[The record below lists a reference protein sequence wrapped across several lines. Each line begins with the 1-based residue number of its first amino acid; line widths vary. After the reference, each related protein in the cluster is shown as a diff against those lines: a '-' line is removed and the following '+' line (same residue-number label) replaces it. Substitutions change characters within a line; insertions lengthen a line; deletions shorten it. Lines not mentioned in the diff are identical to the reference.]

1 MAEDGARGRVPA
13 DGMALLAAQSRSAR
27 SAIFQSKLRPAV
39 NPAYLVERRRL
50 HALLDEAV
58 AAPLTLVVAPAGS
71 GKTSLLRSWA
81 AASVLPHAWLSL
93 DETDR
98 DPVQLWRG
106 VLAALEGVAPG
117 CAAGCVDL
125 LRLPGGLP
133 EAVGA
138 LLDDLESRD
147 GGDGGDA
154 VLVLD
159 DLQLVDEEEAVASS
173 LALFIQHLPSWLH
186 VVIASRRDP
195 RLPVHRLRARGQLGE
210 VHFAELRFS
219 YAEATAMLGRL
230 VPSLDAEMLDEVAAR
245 AGGWAASLQLAALAA
260 RASHAQGDRYLPS
273 HDSDRHY
280 LEDYVWQEI
289 LASEPAELVDVLLAT
304 SVVDRIDPG
313 LARILASRPDAVEQL
328 ARAEARGLFV
338 TRIEPS
344 GAFEMHA
351 LVREVLRSLLA
362 KRTPDRF
369 AQLHGWAAGW
379 HEAHGQSVSALE
391 HWLHAGRPRDALRLL
406 AAEVAA
412 LSDGGHESTI
422 VRTLAAIPE
431 GLVSG
436 DLDATIELAWCQLA
450 VDRRRFLEMVDYLG
464 AWARDDADLD
474 GTRSARLAVLESI
487 AATLRGSWD
496 DGAVLARASLDTL
509 GDAWWLDPLGRFA
522 WSLVAR
528 GLALDERW
536 DETGRATRRAVA
548 ALTVTPEQRLP
559 LDGIRALGDALAGRP
574 VDALRIVAGARRAC
588 EVDNRAVLRVELSL
602 AEAIAHRELGD
613 LGAAL
618 PVLTSLLEESTEPAP
633 YARVLAGLELA
644 YARIDGND
652 LDAARLAFGQAA
664 EVVETEM
671 PGPGT
676 RSWLGRAGAALA
688 LAEGEVEEARWWAA
702 QVEDPFWR
710 PICAARVLL
719 ATDERGLAVDTL
731 KSAEPR
737 SVRHRVLLDVL
748 GSRATDDPAESERLL
763 LAAVRQASAQDLVQ
777 TVASEGVDLVEGVE
791 RLAWRAPAAWLARLR
806 RAAVPGGVAGGAV
819 PVAPIEALTDRELE
833 VLRLLPSRLT
843 LREIADELFISI
855 NTLKFHLKVIYRKLG
870 CTSRAEAAETARA
883 LTSLRRTAQASST
896 LRR

>member
-1 MAEDGARGRVPA
+1 MTSDGARGVTAA
-13 DGMALLAAQSRSAR
+13 DGLALLAAQSRSAR
-27 SAIFQSKLRPAV
+27 SAIFQSKLRPAA
-39 NPAYLVERRRL
+39 NPAYLVDRPRL

-81 AASVLPHAWLSL
+81 TASTLPHAWLSL

-106 VLAALEGVAPG
+106 VLAALEGIAPG

-125 LRLPGGLP
+125 LRLPGGVP

-138 LLDDLESRD
+138 LLDDLERRD
-147 GGDGGDA
+147 DDDA

-186 VVIASRRDP
+186 VVIASRRAA

-219 YAEATAMLGRL
+219 YAEATTMLARL
-230 VPSLDAEMLDEVAAR
+230 VPSLEPDLLDEVAAR

-260 RASHAQGDRYLPS
+260 RSSHAQGDRYLPS
-273 HDSDRHY
+273 HDGDRHY

-313 LARILASRPDAVEQL
+313 LAQILASRPDAVEQL
-328 ARAEARGLFV
+328 ARAEERGLFL

-351 LVREVLRSLLA
+351 LVREVLHSLLT
-362 KRTPDRF
+362 KRSPERL

-391 HWLHAGRPRDALRLL
+391 HWLHAGRPREALRLL
-406 AAEVAA
+406 AAEVVA
-412 LSDGGHESTI
+412 LSDGGHERTI
-422 VRTLAAIPE
+422 VRTLAAIPDS
-431 GLVSG
+431 VASG

-474 GTRSARLAVLESI
+474 GTRAARLAVLESI
-487 AATLRGSWD
+487 AATLRGSWN
-496 DGAVLARASLDTL
+496 DGAQLARSSLDTL

-522 WSLVAR
+522 WNLVAR
-528 GLALDERW
+528 DLALDEQW
-536 DETGRATRRAVA
+536 DETGRSTRTAVA
-548 ALTVTPEQRLP
+548 ALTVTPEQRLA

-574 VDALRIVAGARRAC
+574 VDALRIVAGSRRAC
-588 EVDNRAVLRVELSL
+588 EVDNRAVLRIELSL

-613 LGAAL
+613 LAAAL
-618 PVLTSLLEESTEPAP
+618 PVLAELVEEDAEPAP
-633 YARVLAGLELA
+633 YARVLAGLELT
-644 YARIDGND
+644 YARIDSDD
-652 LDAARLAFGQAA
+652 LDGARAAFGRAA
-664 EVVETEM
+664 EIVETEM
-671 PGPGT
+671 PGPGA
-676 RSWLGRAGAALA
+676 RAWLARAGSTLA
-688 LAEGEVEEARWWAA
+688 LAGGEPDEARWWAA
-702 QVEDPFWR
+702 QVADPFWG
-710 PICAARVLL
+710 PVAAARVLL
-719 ATDERGLAVDTL
+719 ATGEHALAGDTL

-748 GSRATDDPAESERLL
+748 GASATDDQAESERRLL
-763 LAAVRQASAQDLVQ
+763 DAVRQASAQDLVQ
-777 TVASEGVDLVEGVE
+777 TVASEGSALVESVE

-806 RAAVPGGVAGGAV
+806 RAAVPGGSGGGTATF
-819 PVAPIEALTDRELE
+819 APLEPLTDRELE

-870 CTSRAEAAETARA
+870 CTSRAEAAESARA
-883 LTSLRRTAQASST
+883 LTSLRRPAQASST
-896 LRR
+896 RRR

>member
-1 MAEDGARGRVPA
+1 MAEGSARGRVPA

-39 NPAYLVERRRL
+39 NPAYLVERPRL

-81 AASVLPHAWLSL
+81 AGSSLPHAWLSL

-106 VLAALEGVAPG
+106 VLAALEGIAPG

-125 LRLPGGLP
+125 LRLPGGLAD
-133 EAVGA
+133 AVGA
-138 LLDDLESRD
+138 LLDDLESREP
-147 GGDGGDA
+147 GHA

-159 DLQLVDEEEAVASS
+159 DLQLVDEEEAAASS
-173 LALFIQHLPSWLH
+173 LALFVQHLPSWLH

-219 YAEATAMLGRL
+219 YAEATTMLARL
-230 VPSLDAEMLDEVAAR
+230 VPSLDAELVDEVTAR

-260 RASHAQGDRYLPS
+260 RSSHAQGDRYLPS
-273 HDSDRHY
+273 HDSDRHF

-289 LASEPAELVDVLLAT
+289 LASEPAEMVDVLLAT

-313 LARILASRPDAVEQL
+313 LAQILASRSDAVDQL
-328 ARAEARGLFV
+328 ARAEARGLFL

-344 GAFEMHA
+344 GSFEMHA
-351 LVREVLRSLLA
+351 LVREVLRSLVEKRSPERLA
-362 KRTPDRF
+362 R
-369 AQLHGWAAGW
+369 LHGWAAGW

-391 HWLHAGRPRDALRLL
+391 HWLRAGRPRDALRLL

-412 LSDGGHESTI
+412 LSAGGHESTI
-422 VRTLAAIPE
+422 VRTLAAIPD
-431 GLVSG
+431 GVASG
-436 DLDATIELAWCQLA
+436 DVDATIELAWCQLA

-464 AWARDDADLD
+464 GWAREDAALD
-474 GTRSARLAVLESI
+474 GTRAARLAVLESI
-487 AATLRGSWD
+487 AATLRGSWNEG
-496 DGAVLARASLDTL
+496 GALARAALDTL

-528 GLALDERW
+528 DLALDERW
-536 DETGRATRRAVA
+536 DETSRSTRSAVA
-548 ALTVTPEQRLP
+548 ALTVTPEHRLP

-602 AEAIAHRELGD
+602 AEAVAHRELGD

-618 PVLTSLLEESTEPAP
+618 PVLVDLVEERTGPAP
-633 YARVLAGLELA
+633 YATVLAAIELA

-652 LDAARLAFGQAA
+652 PDAARQAFGRAA
-664 EVVETEM
+664 EIVETEM
-671 PGPGT
+671 PGPGA
-676 RSWLGRAGAALA
+676 RSWLGRAGTVLA
-688 LAEGEVEEARWWAA
+688 LAEGEPEEARWWAA
-702 QVEDPFWR
+702 QVRDSFWA
-710 PICAARVLL
+710 PVSAAKVLL
-719 ATDERGLAVDTL
+719 ATGERGLAVDTL
-731 KSAEPR
+731 KTAEPR

-748 GSRATDDPAESERLL
+748 GARATDDAAESEHLL

-777 TVASEGVDLVEGVE
+777 TVASEGAGLVESVE

-806 RAAVPGGVAGGAV
+806 RAAVPGAGAGGT
-819 PVAPIEALTDRELE
+819 PVLAPVEALTERELE

-883 LTSLRRTAQASST
+883 LTSLRRSAQASST
-896 LRR
+896 RRR